1 MTEDLN
7 QETVIQDALTTPTRS
22 PNSSRSAWKRAVE
35 FVEGSGP
42 EFSSEVNTVLSQR
55 LKVASMILF
64 CAFGAFFL
72 KNILTGYRPFGE
84 HNSLIHAAHLAAHF
98 LAMFVSGT
106 VAWRMCTNCSH
117 VNRHLRFTELMV
129 FGTAMLMFLTVTFG
143 IVLNTA
149 SQGFLYPVETPW
161 FLLMFTYALLIPN
174 SWQRALAIMTP
185 MALAPVLVMGLT
197 ALFNPTVKEVMFSS
211 QYRGVLLQTGMA
223 STLGLVIATWGV
235 RTIRSLRTAAFEA
248 RQMGHYH
255 LKRLLG
261 RGGMGEVHLAEHTLL
276 KRPCA
281 IKLIR
286 PEMAGNPETLKRFER
301 EVRATAQLTHWN
313 TIEIYDYGMA
323 ADGTFYYVMEY
334 LPGLNLDQI
343 VDGHGPMPTS
353 RTIHLLKQAC
363 DALGEAHD
371 KGLVHRDIKPA
382 NIFAAKRGGTYDV
395 VKLLD
400 FGLVRTNDDEVDV
413 KLTQEGKITGSPL
426 YMSPEQ
432 ASGDIADAR
441 SDIYAM
447 GCVAFYL
454 LTGRPPFQETKP
466 VKLILAHIQK
476 QPPSLRSIKEDIPEE
491 IEQIVLKCLEKN
503 PDDRFQSVDDLRAAL
518 VGLKENNQWK
528 RADATHWW
536 ECHGCPKKR
545 RLDECILEGRELPTD
560 DEFESSAYEKTGL
573 LIDA

>member
-1 MTEDLN
+1 MIEDPN
-7 QETVIQDALTTPTRS
+7 QETVIQDALLTPTRS
-22 PNSSRSAWKRAVE
+22 PTSTRSAWKRAVE

-42 EFSSEVNTVLSQR
+42 EFSKEVSVVLSQR
-55 LKVASMILF
+55 LKLVSIIF
-64 CAFGAFFL
+64 FGSYAVFFL
-72 KNILTGYRPFGE
+72 KNFLTGYKPLGDGD
-84 HNSLIHAAHLAAHF
+84 SLARWTHLI
-98 LAMFVSGT
+98 AMVVSGT

-117 VNRHLRFTELMV
+117 VNRHLRFAELVV
-129 FGTAMLMFLTVTFG
+129 FGTSALKFFVVTYG
-143 IVLNTA
+143 IVLSSANE
-149 SQGFLYPVETPW
+149 GFLYPVETPW
-161 FLLMFTYALLIPN
+161 MVLMFAYALLIPN

-185 MALAPVLVMGLT
+185 MALAPVIAMVS
-197 ALFNPTVKEVMFSS
+197 AAAFNPTVKEVMFNSP
-211 QYRGVLLQTGMA
+211 YRGVLLQTGMA
-223 STLGLVIATWGV
+223 STLALLIATWGV
-235 RTIRSLRTAAFEA
+235 RTIRSLRTAEFEA

-255 LKRLLG
+255 LKKLIG

-301 EVRATAQLTHWN
+301 EVRATAHLTHWN

-343 VDGHGPMPTS
+343 VDQHGPMPVS

-363 DALGEAHD
+363 DALGEAHE

-400 FGLVRTNDDEVDV
+400 FGLVRSDDLEVDA
-413 KLTQEGKITGSPL
+413 KLTQDGKITGSPL

-432 ASGDIADAR
+432 ASGDLADAR
-441 SDIYAM
+441 SDIYAL
-447 GCVAFYL
+447 GCVAYYL

-466 VKLILAHIQK
+466 VKLILAHVQK
-476 QPPSLRSIKEDIPEE
+476 QPPNLRSVKHDIPES
-491 IEQIVLKCLEKN
+491 IEKIVMKCLEKA
-503 PDDRFQSVDDLRAAL
+503 PQDRFQSVDDLRAAL
-518 VGLKENNQWK
+518 IDLKENDQWK
-528 RADATHWW
+528 RKDATQWW

-560 DEFESSAYEKTGL
+560 DEFESSAYKETDA
-573 LIDA
+573 LIGV

>member
-1 MTEDLN
+1 MTEN
-7 QETVIQDALTTPTRS
+7 THQETVIQNALLTPTRS
-22 PNSSRSAWKRAVE
+22 PSSSRSAWKRAVE

-42 EFSSEVNTVLSQR
+42 EFSKEVNLVLSQR
-55 LKVASMILF
+55 LRMASIILF
-64 CAFGAFFL
+64 CAYGAFFL
-72 KNILTGYRPFGE
+72 KNVLTGYRPFGD
-84 HNSLIHAAHLAAHF
+84 HNSLVHAVHLSTHF

-106 VAWRMCTNCSH
+106 VGWRMCTNCSH
-117 VNRHLRFTELMV
+117 VNRHLRLAELMV
-129 FGTAMLMFLTVTFG
+129 FGTSALMFLTVTLG

-149 SQGFLYPVETPW
+149 NQGFLYPVETPW
-161 FLLMFTYALLIPN
+161 VILMFTYALLIPN

-185 MALAPVLVMGLT
+185 MALAPVLVM
-197 ALFNPTVKEVMFSS
+197 AFAAAFNPSIKEVMFNSP
-211 QYRGVLLQTGMA
+211 YRGVLLQTGMA
-223 STLGLVIATWGV
+223 STLALLIATWGV
-235 RTIRSLRTAAFEA
+235 RTVRSLRTAAFEA
-248 RQMGHYH
+248 RQMGNYH

-301 EVRATAQLTHWN
+301 EVRSTAQLTHWN

-343 VDGHGPMPTS
+343 VEQHGPMPVS

-363 DALGEAHD
+363 DALGEAHE

-400 FGLVRTNDDEVDV
+400 FGLVRSNDDEVDAR
-413 KLTQEGKITGSPL
+413 LTQEGKITGSPL

-432 ASGDIADAR
+432 ASGDLADAR
-441 SDIYAM
+441 SDIYAL
-447 GCVAFYL
+447 GCVAYYL
-454 LTGRPPFQETKP
+454 LTGRPPFLETKP
-466 VKLILAHIQK
+466 VKLILAHVQA
-476 QPPSLRSIKEDIPEE
+476 PVPNLRSIKDDISEE
-491 IEQIVLKCLEKN
+491 IEKTVMKCLEKD
-503 PDDRFQSVDDLRAAL
+503 PQDRFQSVDELRAAL
-518 VGLKENNQWK
+518 VATKENGLWK
-528 RADATHWW
+528 RKDATQWW

-545 RLDECILEGRELPTD
+545 MLDECILEGQELPTD
-560 DEFESSAYEKTGL
+560 EEFESSAYEKTGV